1 MNKKAYR
8 TGNLETANHD
18 KHITIR
24 CPGKTTVI
32 TNNLKSRIVK
42 VFGKIAVD
50 QIKTECLTVLLEE
63 EKKISL

>member
-8 TGNLETANHD
+8 TGNLETTNHD

-32 TNNLKSRIVK
+32 TNNLESRIVK
-42 VFGKIAVD
+42 VFGKSAAD
-50 QIKTECLTVLLEE
+50 QIKKECSTVFSEE
-63 EKKISL
+63 EKKISR